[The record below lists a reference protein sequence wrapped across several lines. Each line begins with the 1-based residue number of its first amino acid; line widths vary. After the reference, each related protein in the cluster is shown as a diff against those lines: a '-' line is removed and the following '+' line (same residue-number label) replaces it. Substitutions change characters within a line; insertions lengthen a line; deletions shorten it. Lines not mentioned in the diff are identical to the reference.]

1 MQEHH
6 TPLIGQKL
14 VQKGSIKIN
23 YCALRL
29 NEKYHLI
36 EYYFKTFIYW
46 INLVNFFMHVD
57 IKVNCCLNL

>member
-1 MQEHH
+1 MQEHN

-14 VQKGSIKIN
+14 VQKGSTKFN

-36 EYYFKTFIYW
+36 EYYFKTFIY
-46 INLVNFFMHVD
+46 
-57 IKVNCCLNL
+57 